1 MGSLSNLRQHINRL
15 SVDQKGKV
23 FNTGDEFLVHCF
35 HAHLAAAIC
44 QHFGIESTD
53 ADIPHVPTFEWLQK
67 TAASIMLCTLA
78 PTQSTDAAYAFHRW
92 FMRGCFLYVD
102 LREAIRYEKGEQV
115 IRLWKHWLVYFL
127 GNNRKNY
134 ATEAM
139 NLLCNLK
146 CDFPAH
152 IAYIVTHNRAVNMT
166 GKEGCAKPLDQ
177 LIEYYNL

>member
-1 MGSLSNLRQHINRL
+1 MWIKREKFSTQETSFWFT
-15 SVDQKGKV
+15 V
-23 FNTGDEFLVHCF
+23 FMLISQLLYANT
-35 HAHLAAAIC
+35 
-44 QHFGIESTD
+44 S
-53 ADIPHVPTFEWLQK
+53 
-67 TAASIMLCTLA
+67 
-78 PTQSTDAAYAFHRW
+78 TQSTDAAYAFHRW